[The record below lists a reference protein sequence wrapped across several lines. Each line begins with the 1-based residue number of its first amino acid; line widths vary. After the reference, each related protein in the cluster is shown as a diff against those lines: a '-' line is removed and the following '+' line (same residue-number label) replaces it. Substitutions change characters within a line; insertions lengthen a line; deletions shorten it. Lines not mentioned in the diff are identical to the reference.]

1 MTTAGFVLT
10 GGRSLR
16 MGRDKALLP
25 WNSGVVLQEIA
36 AKLAAVAG
44 TAALVG
50 NPGRYTGFGF
60 DCLPDLRPGLGPLSG
75 IETALHSRRAEY
87 NFLLACDM
95 PDISSDHL
103 RLLLHTAQ
111 QTDARCVVTLDQTGR
126 THPLCAVY
134 RSGCLASVTAA
145 LDEGRLR
152 LLDLVDELGAIA
164 VRAISPV
171 RNINTPEEWK
181 ALHAADGF

>member
-25 WNSGVVLQEIA
+25 WNSGVFVQEIA
-36 AKLAAVAG
+36 AKLEAVAG

-50 NPGRYTGFGF
+50 NPDRYSGLGF

-75 IETALHSRRAEY
+75 IETALDSRRAEY
-87 NFLLACDM
+87 NLLLACDM

-103 RLLLHTAQ
+103 KQLLQTAQ
-111 QTDARCVVTLDQTGR
+111 QTHATCVITLDQTGR

-134 RSGCLASVTAA
+134 RSDCLASVSTA
-145 LDEGRLR
+145 LDEGRLK

-164 VRAISPV
+164 LRASSPV